1 MEFWNNFQQCFNLNS
16 VSPSSIFHGLLM
28 NCCVFHCT
36 ECFSVTILCT
46 YPFNVSILI
55 FFLADNNSLCFSLR
69 CDSIPV
75 KCHIMWLFSSNG
87 FVYLLCSFLNV
98 PFQGLCWSIF
108 QSYRYGINFW
118 IDAPDLTIKMNV
130 HSVDFHIVFLRVVN
144 CFWRFSFVSLCVWNI
159 GYSHDLSLILH
170 SFTILTSLCLA
181 GWWRTSN

>member
-1 MEFWNNFQQCFNLNS
+1 MVCFGFEWWRKIEQKTYFMRSRVGVVEQFSAMFLFKQRKPKLNLSLAFDELLCFPLYWMFFGDNF
-16 VSPSSIFHGLLM
+16 
-28 NCCVFHCT
+28 
-36 ECFSVTILCT
+36 CT

-55 FFLADNNSLCFSLR
+55 FFLVDNNSLCFSLR

-130 HSVDFHIVFLRVVN
+130 HSVDFHIVFLHVVS
-144 CFWRFSFVSLCVWNI
+144 CFWRFSFVSYVF
-159 GYSHDLSLILH
+159 G
-170 SFTILTSLCLA
+170 T
-181 GWWRTSN
+181 